1 MKTFIICCP
10 EFPERNEAAKRHLNS
25 RGIEPESIWG
35 IHGET
40 FGLLPSRPYNEDRP
54 GCGFLN
60 PISQVGLMLS
70 HYMVWQVC
78 QYWPGDHDERSDCF
92 EDWYLILE
100 DDAHFPMDWKERLD
114 VAMTDIPSD
123 WDIFLIGSS
132 NTHDK
137 PKKQICGDVWEV
149 KYPFCTHAYM
159 VRRKALQTLLANC
172 RDATLK
178 IDISLIKNAY
188 PLLKVYTMLPR
199 LVEQR
204 GTELEV

>member
-1 MKTFIICCP
+1 MKTLIICCP

-25 RGIEPESIWG
+25 RGLEPESIWG

-78 QYWPGDHDERSDCF
+78 QQVCLYSPLPDEF
-92 EDWYLILE
+92 LILE
-100 DDAHFPMDWKERLD
+100 DDAKFPEDWIERLD
-114 VAMTDIPSD
+114 VAMADIPAD

-204 GTELEV
+204 GTELAI

>member
-10 EFPERNEAAKRHLNS
+10 EFPERNEAAKRHLAS
-25 RGIEPESIWG
+25 RGLEPESIWG

-78 QYWPGDHDERSDCF
+78 QHLDDDKF
-92 EDWYLILE
+92 MILE
-100 DDAHFPMDWKERLD
+100 DDAKFPEDWVDRFATFMDD
-114 VAMTDIPSD
+114 VPQD
-123 WDIFLIGSS
+123 WDILLLGNS

-137 PKKQICGDVWEV
+137 EKKQICGDVWEV
-149 KYPFCTHAYM
+149 FYPFCTHCYV

-178 IDISLIKNAY
+178 IDISLIRNAY
-188 PLLKVYTMLPR
+188 PLLRVYTCLPR
-199 LVEQR
+199 IVEQR